1 MDCET
6 FRRIC
11 DAEPGSRDSAYVEHA
26 ANCAACARYLDRA
39 RRIDDLIHRALRIQ
53 VPESGPARSEGR
65 WGASRLR
72 ALAVAAAS
80 VALIVGVATGTWL
93 AQSDNAGH
101 TLAADVARHIAEE
114 PQALAEGDHVGAV
127 AVARTLALHDVRLA
141 PDVGSVVYAE
151 TCVFRGRQIP
161 HLVVRT
167 EGGLVTVLILP
178 EERPSR
184 LIEIAASGM
193 SGRIV
198 PVLGRAVAVV
208 GQSRVARS
216 TEDRIVAA
224 IGWEI

>member
-1 MDCET
+1 
-6 FRRIC
+6 
-11 DAEPGSRDSAYVEHA
+11 
-26 ANCAACARYLDRA
+26 
-39 RRIDDLIHRALRIQ
+39 
-53 VPESGPARSEGR
+53 
-65 WGASRLR
+65 
-72 ALAVAAAS
+72 
-80 VALIVGVATGTWL
+80 
-93 AQSDNAGH
+93 
-101 TLAADVARHIAEE
+101 
-114 PQALAEGDHVGAV
+114 
-127 AVARTLALHDVRLA
+127 VRLA
-141 PDVGSVVYAE
+141 PDVGSVVYVE

-184 LIEIAASGM
+184 PIEIAASGM